1 MASANNSEDYYSILG
16 VPKTATL
23 DEITKAYH
31 KLALKYHPDKTQ
43 KNDSR
48 FKIISKAYSN
58 LSSLLSN
65 NRTMRQ
71 SSRYTTNTHNRTSRS
86 SKPSKPRR
94 VRTLNNNIPLE
105 IHEDEKEQLKNSMI
119 YISGTWENILDSK
132 VLFPEELKGFLQFQ
146 YTEVFTK
153 LEMTSPENNE
163 RYVSAIYRTDNGK
176 GFIELNRGT
185 ISKEIL
191 TAQLINFDNIKV
203 YNTKSKKFYIPE
215 QYIKEAYANFIITNN
230 NIIEYTIEKGT
241 TIISFK
247 LEKHGEHIYLI
258 KPIKGLFSSGVKREL
273 ITDNLRVQQKHNS
286 SSEHNNNN
294 EWVEVSM
301 PGGNRIQKSKYRN
314 KINYKITNKTTH
326 KTKYNSYSK
335 SSKFSK

>member
-1 MASANNSEDYYSILG
+1 MI
-16 VPKTATL
+16 
-23 DEITKAYH
+23 
-31 KLALKYHPDKTQ
+31 YHPDKTQ
-43 KNDSR
+43 KNDR
-48 FKIISKAYSN
+48 QFKIISKAYST
-58 LSSLLSN
+58 LSN
-65 NRTMRQ
+65 TKEKSIYNERRSSHRTVRQ
-71 SSRYTTNTHNRTSRS
+71 NNRYTTATHDRA
-86 SKPSKPRR
+86 PKPRR
-94 VRTLNNNIPLE
+94 VRTRNNNTPLE
-105 IHEDEKEQLKNSMI
+105 LSEVEINELKNTKI
-119 YISGTWENILDSK
+119 YEFGRWVNILEAGK
-132 VLFPEELKGFLQFQ
+132 PQFLFPEELKVFLQFQ
-146 YTEVFTK
+146 YTEVFTE

-191 TAQLINFDNIKV
+191 TAPLINFDNIKV

-215 QYIKEAYANFIITNN
+215 QYIKDAYANFIIANN